1 MKCILYF
8 FLPLV
13 SSFSFMPFS
22 KTSSCFCTQKTA
34 NSFIISTQKA
44 NTVKELPVLY
54 KLYDN
59 IVPEEQRVEV
69 GEKVVRYT
77 TGFLPNADSIGHTI
91 LHNND
96 KVINFILDLD
106 VFSLEQ
112 KKKII
117 LTIIDLSR
125 HGDDFGSLILSNYHD
140 IVNHVLTPP
149 TL

>member
-1 MKCILYF
+1 MKIIFCIL
-8 FLPLV
+8 LPLV
-13 SSFSFMPFS
+13 NSFSFMPFT

-44 NTVKELPVLY
+44 NMVKEVPLLY

-59 IVPEEQRVEV
+59 IVPQEKRVEV

-96 KVINFILDLD
+96 KV
-106 VFSLEQ
+106 
-112 KKKII
+112 
-117 LTIIDLSR
+117 
-125 HGDDFGSLILSNYHD
+125 
-140 IVNHVLTPP
+140 
-149 TL
+149 